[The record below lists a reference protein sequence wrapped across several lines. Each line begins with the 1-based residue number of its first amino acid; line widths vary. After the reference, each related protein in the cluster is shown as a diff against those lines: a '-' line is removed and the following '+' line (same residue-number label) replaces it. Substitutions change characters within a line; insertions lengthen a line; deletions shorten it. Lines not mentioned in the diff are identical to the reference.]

1 MTKEEKHLG
10 NMVRQAIEDSGC
22 TLSEVARNIGISRQ
36 CLNGWLKRDDM
47 SVKQLYLISEF
58 LCDKLLDYYFL
69 KQRVCFSCKIKDD
82 TINNLNEVIK
92 LKNDHSTSEKIKDFD
107 KRGVRIFITYQS
119 SNGKFGVECYRKKTV
134 QESTGNGDWRMIRV
148 GLIHS
153 FETRELA
160 EQEALLL
167 AEDICK
173 KFKF

>member
-22 TLSEVARNIGISRQ
+22 TLSEVARNVGIS
-36 CLNGWLKRDDM
+36 
-47 SVKQLYLISEF
+47 
-58 LCDKLLDYYFL
+58 
-69 KQRVCFSCKIKDD
+69 
-82 TINNLNEVIK
+82 
-92 LKNDHSTSEKIKDFD
+92 STSEKIKDFD

-148 GLIHS
+148 GLINS
-153 FETRELA
+153 FDTRELA

-173 KFKF
+173 QFKF